1 MAIYVREAGYGAPPC
16 VTRARSAM
24 SFGFAMTTQTIRFY
38 HRGAVREVQGVPA
51 TRTVLQHLREDL
63 HCTGTKEGCAEGDCG
78 ACTVVLGELN
88 GAGGLT
94 LKAVNACIQFL
105 PTLDGRALFSVE
117 DLRAADGALHPVQQ
131 AMVDC
136 HGSQCGFCTPGFVMS
151 MWALYENQPAAAGLP
166 TRDEIN
172 TALSGNL
179 CRCTGYRPIVD
190 AAQKMFDY
198 AQYPRVP
205 FDRAAVSEALK
216 PLQRKDTFEYLA
228 PDVRGGAFG
237 TPAFYAPVT
246 LDAFA
251 VLRAQHPQARILA
264 GSTDV
269 GLWVTKQFRDLGDIL
284 YLGNVAELKTIGHD
298 AQTLTIGAA
307 VTLEDAYAA
316 LAADYPELAELWTR
330 FASLPIRNA
339 GTLGGNVANGSPIGD
354 SMPALLALGAEV
366 VLRHGAKTR
375 TLPLDA
381 FYLGYQKT
389 TLAAGEFVAAIR
401 VPRPAPD
408 LRFRTYKVSKRYDQD
423 ISAVCAAF
431 ALRIADGVI
440 VEARIAFGGMAATPK
455 RAAHAEA
462 ALTGAAWDD
471 ATTQRAMDAL
481 AADYQP
487 LTDMRAS
494 SAYRLKVA
502 RNLLRRFQMETR
514 DHAPLALFDVNAF
527 AFEAGV
533 AGAAAAQ
540 ESS

>member
-1 MAIYVREAGYGAPPC
+1 VRD
-16 VTRARSAM
+16 
-24 SFGFAMTTQTIRFY
+24 
-38 HRGAVREVQGVPA
+38 VPA
-51 TRTVLQHLREDL
+51 SRTVLQHLREDL

-78 ACTVVLGELN
+78 ACTVVVGECDAQ
-88 GAGGLT
+88 GALQ

-105 PTLDGRALFSVE
+105 PTLDGRALFTVE
-117 DLRAADGALHPVQQ
+117 DLRGAEGALHPAQQ

-166 TRDEIN
+166 TRDEIS

-190 AAQKMFDY
+190 ATQKMFDY
-198 AQYPRVP
+198 QQYPRVP
-205 FDRAAVSEALK
+205 FDRAKVAEALR
-216 PLQRKDTFEYLA
+216 PIQRKDTFEYAA
-228 PDVRGGAFG
+228 PDARGVEFG
-237 TPAFYAPVT
+237 SPAFYAPVSI
-246 LDAFA
+246 DAFA
-251 VLRAQHPQARILA
+251 RLRAQHPQMRILA

-284 YLGNVAELKTIGHD
+284 YTGNVAEMKTIERD

-307 VTLEDAYAA
+307 ASLEEAYAA
-316 LAADYPELAELWTR
+316 LAVDYPELAELWTR

-354 SMPALLALGAEV
+354 SMPALIALRAEV
-366 VLRHGAKTR
+366 VLRHADKTR

-381 FYLGYQKT
+381 FYLGYQKNA
-389 TLAAGEFVAAIR
+389 LEAGEFVAAVR
-401 VPRPAPD
+401 VPRPLRD

-431 ALRIADGVI
+431 ALRIGDGTHGAAGTI
-440 VEARIAFGGMAATPK
+440 TEARIAFGGMAATPQ
-455 RAAHAEA
+455 RAARAEA
-462 ALTGAAWDD
+462 VLAGATWDE
-471 ATTQRAMDAL
+471 ATARRAMDAL
-481 AADYQP
+481 NADYQP

-502 RNLLRRFQMETR
+502 RNLLWRFHLETR
-514 DHAPLALFDVNAF
+514 DASPLSLCDVSAF
-527 AFEAGV
+527 AFEADE
-533 AGAAAAQ
+533 AGTAAAK
-540 ESS
+540 EPL

>member
-1 MAIYVREAGYGAPPC
+1 
-16 VTRARSAM
+16 
-24 SFGFAMTTQTIRFY
+24 MTTQTIRFY
-38 HRGAVREVQGVPA
+38 HQGSVREVAGVPA
-51 TRTVLQHLREDL
+51 TRTVLQHLREDAF
-63 HCTGTKEGCAEGDCG
+63 CTGTKEGCAEGDCG
-78 ACTVVLGELN
+78 ACTVVVGELDTR
-88 GAGGLT
+88 GALV

-105 PTLDGRALFSVE
+105 PTLDGRALFTVE

-151 MWALYENQPAAAGLP
+151 MWALYENQPADAGLP

-172 TALSGNL
+172 AALSGNL
-179 CRCTGYRPIVD
+179 CRCTGYRPIVE
-190 AAQKMFDY
+190 ASQKMFDY
-198 AQYPRVP
+198 PQYPRVTLE
-205 FDRAAVSEALK
+205 RAAIADTLRG
-216 PLQRKDTFEYLA
+216 LQRPDTFEYGA
-228 PDVRGGAFG
+228 PDARGAAFG
-237 TPAFYAPVT
+237 SSTFRAPVT

-251 VLRAQHPQARILA
+251 TLRAAHPQARLLA

-284 YLGNVAELKTIGHD
+284 YIGNVAELKTIERD

-316 LAADYPELAELWTR
+316 LAADYPEVAELWTR

-354 SMPALLALGAEV
+354 SMPALLALDAQV
-366 VLRHGAKTR
+366 VLRHGPASR

-389 TLAAGEFVAAIR
+389 ALKAGEFVAALR
-401 VPRPAPD
+401 VPRPAGN

-431 ALRIADGVI
+431 ALHLGDDGAI
-440 VEARIAFGGMAATPK
+440 QAARIAFGGMAATPK
-455 RAAHAEA
+455 RAAQTEA
-462 ALTGAAWDD
+462 VLNGATWNESTARQAMNALV
-471 ATTQRAMDAL
+471 
-481 AADYQP
+481 ADYQP

-502 RNLLRRFQMETR
+502 RNLLWRFHLETR
-514 DHAPLALFDVNAF
+514 QEAPLALLDVNAF
-527 AFEAGV
+527 CFAAAVSGV
-533 AGAAAAQ
+533 PATPDAAAAK
-540 ESS
+540 EPS